1 MPLVSVTRLRV
12 RSVRFFPAF
21 IWYTVRSLR
30 QARGSS
36 GCLAADARREK
47 ALVFWT
53 RAAWADVAAMRSFM
67 GSGPHGTVMPKLQHW
82 CDEASLVH
90 FEDASGRVPDWEAAA
105 LRLRNEGRTS
115 RVRYPSEAH
124 ARGETVS

>member
-1 MPLVSVTRLRV
+1 MPLVSITRLRV

-21 IWYTVRSLR
+21 IWYTVRSLQ
-30 QARGSS
+30 QARHNP
-36 GCLAADARREK
+36 GCLAVDVRHEK

-53 RAAWADVAAMRSFM
+53 RAVWTDPAAMRSFM
-67 GSGPHGTVMPKLQHW
+67 GSGPHRIVMPKLQDW
-82 CDEASLVH
+82 CDEASLAH

-105 LRLRNEGRTS
+105 LRVRHEGRTS
-115 RVRYPSEAH
+115 RVKHPSEAH